1 MKKLNRKGFTLIELL
16 AVIVILA
23 IVLVVTIPS
32 VIRAMDQARA
42 SQLQN
47 SADSVAE
54 WFQKN
59 YDLDTL
65 AEIDNGADESYKEFV
80 CTKSGSGTNITYSDC
95 KSLGTSGT
103 GFNTTTLDIGNTKAN
118 AVLKA
123 AGIGGGVSDVKGS
136 VTMNGDKVCVSLSA
150 QNATGTNSRFKG
162 VTGNKC
168 SSGCSSCPQS

>member
-1 MKKLNRKGFTLIELL
+1 MRMLNRKGFTLIELL

-32 VIRAMDQARA
+32 VLRAMDQARA

-59 YDLDTL
+59 Y
-65 AEIDNGADESYKEFV
+65 EISSLSEIGGAADESYLDFV
-80 CTKSGSGTNITYSDC
+80 CTDTEHKNC
-95 KSLGTSGT
+95 NSLGTSGT
-103 GFNTTTLDIGNTKAN
+103 GYNTTTLASSNTKAD

-123 AGIGGGVSDVKGS
+123 AGIGGGIADVTGT
-136 VTMNGDKVCVSLSA
+136 VTMNGDKVCVKLSA
-150 QNATGTNSRFKG
+150 AADTQTTKSKFKDVKGT
-162 VTGNKC
+162 KC
-168 SSGCSSCPQS
+168 SSACSSCPQS